1 MPRTPRVKV
10 NVSLQGPLLA
20 RVRAV
25 RDAFAFMDE
34 ADTLRFLIRVGIQH
48 VTPQLF
54 SAQTVAKLGPHME
67 EQFNLALRDM
77 TRADPNEKPTG

>member
-25 RDAFAFMDE
+25 RDAFAFMDD
-34 ADTLRFLIRVGIQH
+34 ADALRYLIRVGIQH
-48 VTPQLF
+48 VTPQLY
-54 SAQTVAKLGPHME
+54 SAQAVKDLGPFME
-67 EQFNLALRDM
+67 GQLSLAIKDAARLPPD
-77 TRADPNEKPTG
+77 EKPTG